1 MMMRRGSPFL
11 LFLVIHRAVS
21 LSVGNVP
28 TSSEGINNSVRLFA
42 RRSFLASLMIAIPL
56 KSEAVVQPP
65 RSVVDV
71 GGGFDLI
78 SGSSLSSK
86 DVVYPQ
92 STEGVWNCERVVT
105 QSEGDSYMA
114 ETAWRSL
121 GGGRLLVGK
130 PETFQARFIKS
141 SKIGDNGVVLDR
153 GFEVA
158 SKTGSNNVNWDVE
171 KPDILQFDKIRLTAV
186 QRSVEIPSDKGWGSN
201 ELYRIEEGPYTRAA
215 QVKRRYRRAFDENDN
230 RVVEGVEIVKTFRVL
245 DNVAGIEMPTSTTK
259 AKIRMT
265 RPLV

>member
-1 MMMRRGSPFL
+1 MMTMRRRSTFL
-11 LFLVIHRAVS
+11 LSLVIHQAVS
-21 LSVGNVP
+21 FSAGNVP

-65 RSVVDV
+65 RSVVEV

-78 SGSSLSSK
+78 SGTSLGSK

-92 STEGVWNCERVVT
+92 SMEGVWNCERVVT

-141 SKIGDNGVVLDR
+141 TKIGDSGVVLDR

-158 SKTGSNNVNWDVE
+158 SRTGSNTVNWNVEQPDV
-171 KPDILQFDKIRLTAV
+171 LQFDKIQLCVV
-186 QRSVEIPSDKGWGSN
+186 QRSVELPSDKGFGFK
-201 ELYRIEEGPYTRAA
+201 ELYRIEEGPFTRAA
-215 QVKRRYRRAFDENDN
+215 QVKRRYRRAFDENGN
-230 RVVEGVEIVKTFRVL
+230 RVVEGLEIMKTFRVL
-245 DNVAGIEMPTSTTK
+245 DNVAGTEKPTSTTK
-259 AKIRMT
+259 AQIRLT
-265 RPLV
+265 RP